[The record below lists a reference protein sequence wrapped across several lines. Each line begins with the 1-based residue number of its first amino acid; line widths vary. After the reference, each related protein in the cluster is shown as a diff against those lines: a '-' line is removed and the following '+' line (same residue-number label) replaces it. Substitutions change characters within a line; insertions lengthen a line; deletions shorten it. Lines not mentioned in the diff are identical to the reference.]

1 MRLEQLEQ
9 HLKKRRPVAEANV
22 ASKIKD
28 PKTIKMLGIAMRH
41 DGTLPKHAVAK
52 LGPKPDDQSILALW
66 SEMLD
71 KSLQSTDYGDLS
83 QDGKFDEWLTRLYT
97 NGQADYED
105 INGEGGDALG
115 AWKALSIRSKLKEP
129 HQDFNKFKSLRQI
142 QQLVRDPA
150 YRDELRKIKD
160 AEVIE
165 KHKREKK
172 EVTLIDDD
180 RFLVV
185 VPFNYGACYTFN
197 NSNGYQANFCTGS
210 SSGLTWFQRYAPDG
224 PIVSIYDKE
233 NPDNKD
239 GKWQMHLPTNQ
250 LQNGDQDNR
259 GNMPRNDERFA
270 ELFPG
275 LMKRIADAMAANAE
289 DIKTASKDIA
299 NGGYDVASAVAD
311 IKKKAPLSYASSV
324 ETDEPEPEAEED
336 PNDGPGTY
344 IVTQNASGK
353 TARIPGESRQDII
366 TKLTARYPDS
376 TEADYTIEKAQ
387 E

>member
-1 MRLEQLEQ
+1 MRLKQIF
-9 HLKKRRPVAEANV
+9 EANV
-22 ASKIKD
+22 AAKIKD

-41 DGTLPKHAVAK
+41 DGTLPKASVAK
-52 LGPKPDDQSILALW
+52 LGPKPDDQSILDLW

-71 KSLQSTDYGDLS
+71 KSLRSTDYGDIS
-83 QDGKFDEWLTRLYT
+83 ADGKFDEWLTRMYI
-97 NGQADYED
+97 NGVADYED

-115 AWKALSIRSKLKEP
+115 AWKALSIRGKLKEP
-129 HQDFNKFKSLRQI
+129 HQDFNKFKTLRQI
-142 QQLVRDPA
+142 QQIVRDSS

-172 EVTLIDDD
+172 EVTLVDDD

-185 VPFNYGACYTFN
+185 IPFNYGACYTFN

-210 SSGLTWFQRYAPDG
+210 SSGLHWFQRYSPDG

-239 GKWQMHLPTNQ
+239 GKWQMHLPTDQ

-259 GNMPRNDERFA
+259 HNLPRNDARFA

-275 LMKRIADAMAANAE
+275 LMKKIADAMVANAE
-289 DIKTASKDIA
+289 EIKQASQDIA
-299 NGGYDVASAVAD
+299 RGGYDVNAAVAD
-311 IKKKAPLSYASSV
+311 IKKKVPLSYASSV
-324 ETDEPEPEAEED
+324 EKEEPTGEE
-336 PNDGPGTY
+336 GPGTFL
-344 IVTQNASGK
+344 VTLNRNGK
-353 TARIPGESRQDII
+353 QARIEGDNEEDVINKVITRHPQLTRDDFTVERVREGE
-366 TKLTARYPDS
+366 
-376 TEADYTIEKAQ
+376 
-387 E
+387 

>member
-1 MRLEQLEQ
+1 MK
-9 HLKKRRPVAEANV
+9 LKQFIVEANV
-22 ASKIKD
+22 AAKIKD

-41 DGTLPKHAVAK
+41 DGSLPKNKVAA
-52 LGPKPDDQSILALW
+52 LGPKPQDEQILKLW
-66 SEMLD
+66 SDVLD
-71 KSLQSTDYGDLS
+71 ASLRSTDYGDIS
-83 QDGKFDEWLTRLYT
+83 ADGKFDDWLTRLYM

-115 AWKALSIRSKLKEP
+115 AWKALSIRGRLKEKD
-129 HQDFNKFKSLRQI
+129 QDFNKFKSLRQI
-142 QQLVRDPA
+142 QQLVRDND
-150 YRDELRKIKD
+150 YRSELRRIKD
-160 AEVIE
+160 SEVIE

-172 EVTLIDDD
+172 EVTLIDDE

-197 NSNGYQANFCTGS
+197 NSHGYQANFCTGS
-210 SSGLTWFQRYAPDG
+210 SSGLSWFQRYAPEG

-233 NPDNKD
+233 NSDNKD

-275 LMKRIADAMAANAE
+275 LMKRIADAMTAHAE
-289 DIKTASKDIA
+289 DIKTSSMDVAK
-299 NGGYDVASAVAD
+299 GGYDVAAAVAD
-311 IKKKAPLSYASSV
+311 IKRKAPLSYASAV
-324 ETDEPEPEAEED
+324 DTEEPEAETD
-336 PNDGPGTY
+336 ANDGPGTY
-344 IVTQNASGK
+344 LVTQVASGR
-353 TARIPGESRQDII
+353 TARIDGESRQDII
-366 TKLTARYPDS
+366 TKLTTRYPDS
-376 TEADYTIEKAQ
+376 TEADYTIEKSQ

>member
-1 MRLEQLEQ
+1 MK
-9 HLKKRRPVAEANV
+9 LKQFIVEANV
-22 ASKIKD
+22 AAKIKD

-41 DGTLPKHAVAK
+41 DGSLPKNKVAA
-52 LGPKPDDQSILALW
+52 LGPKPADEQILKLW
-66 SEMLD
+66 SDVLD
-71 KSLQSTDYGDLS
+71 ASLRSTDYGDIS
-83 QDGKFDEWLTRLYT
+83 ADGKFDDWLTRLYM

-115 AWKALSIRSKLKEP
+115 AWKALSIRGRLKEKD
-129 HQDFNKFKSLRQI
+129 QDFNKFKSLRQI
-142 QQLVRDPA
+142 QQLVRDND
-150 YRDELRKIKD
+150 YRSELRRIKD
-160 AEVIE
+160 SEVIE

-172 EVTLIDDD
+172 EVTLIDDE

-210 SSGLTWFQRYAPDG
+210 SSGLSWFQRYAPEG

-275 LMKRIADAMAANAE
+275 LMKRIADAMTAHAE
-289 DIKTASKDIA
+289 DIKTSSMDVAK
-299 NGGYDVASAVAD
+299 GGYDVAAAVAD
-311 IKKKAPLSYASSV
+311 IKRKAPLSYASAV
-324 ETDEPEPEAEED
+324 ETEEPEAETD
-336 PNDGPGTY
+336 ANDGPGTY
-344 IVTQNASGK
+344 VVTQVASGR
-353 TARIPGESRQDII
+353 TARIDGESRQDII
-366 TKLTARYPDS
+366 TK
-376 TEADYTIEKAQ
+376 
-387 E
+387 

>member
-1 MRLEQLEQ
+1 MK
-9 HLKKRRPVAEANV
+9 LKQFIVEANV
-22 ASKIKD
+22 AAKIKD

-41 DGTLPKHAVAK
+41 DGSLPKNKVAA
-52 LGPKPDDQSILALW
+52 LGPKPTDEQILKLW
-66 SEMLD
+66 SDVLD
-71 KSLQSTDYGDLS
+71 ASLSSTDYGDIS
-83 QDGKFDEWLTRLYT
+83 ADGKFDDWLTRLYM

-115 AWKALSIRSKLKEP
+115 AWKALSIRGRLKEKD
-129 HQDFNKFKSLRQI
+129 QDFNKFKSLRQI
-142 QQLVRDPA
+142 QQLVRDSA
-150 YRDELRKIKD
+150 YRDELRRIKD
-160 AEVIE
+160 SEVIE

-172 EVTLIDDD
+172 EVTLIDDE

-210 SSGLTWFQRYAPDG
+210 SSGLSWFQRYAPEG

-275 LMKRIADAMAANAE
+275 LMKRIADAMTAHAE
-289 DIKTASKDIA
+289 DIKASSMEVA
-299 NGGYDVASAVAD
+299 RGGYDVAAAVAD
-311 IKKKAPLSYASSV
+311 IKRKAPLSYASAV
-324 ETDEPEPEAEED
+324 ETEEPEAEAD
-336 PNDGPGTY
+336 ANDGPGTY
-344 IVTQNASGK
+344 VVTQNASGR
-353 TARIPGESRQDII
+353 TARIDGESRQDII
-366 TKLTARYPDS
+366 TKLTTRYPDS